1 VLDIRRQLLNKN
13 PFSVI
18 HNAKLKYIVILKIIM
33 MQNASR
39 VWKELL
45 TKVCVFSHSNLHKP
59 DEVPLLASLVFQNNG
74 FLKFKLKIF
83 VIFEILMAVNV
94 KIAVLLM

>member
-1 VLDIRRQLLNKN
+1 LLNKN

-18 HNAKLKYIVILKIIM
+18 HNGKLKYIVILKILM
-33 MQNASR
+33 MQIASR
-39 VWKELL
+39 VSKELL
-45 TKVCVFSHSNLHKP
+45 AKRCVFSLSSLHKP
-59 DEVPLLASLVFQNNG
+59 DEVPLLASLIFQNNG
-74 FLKFKLKIF
+74 FLEPKLKIS